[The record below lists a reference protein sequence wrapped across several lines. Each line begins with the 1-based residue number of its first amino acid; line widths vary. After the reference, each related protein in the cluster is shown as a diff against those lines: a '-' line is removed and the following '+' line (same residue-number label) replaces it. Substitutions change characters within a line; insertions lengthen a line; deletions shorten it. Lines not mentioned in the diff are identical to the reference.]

1 MTYEDMKNML
11 MTVDDPAMRLEIL
24 MDFGRIL
31 EPVPD
36 GAECHEIVG
45 CASFVQICR
54 RGNQFFGVADSG
66 LVRGIVAVILALVNG
81 KTPEQ
86 IKQMDL
92 SGEFASLKL
101 NLGAGRLNGVNSM
114 IRFLQNL

>member
-1 MTYEDMKNML
+1 MTYDDMKNML
-11 MTVDDPAMRLEIL
+11 LMVADDAVRLEIL
-24 MDFGRIL
+24 MDFGRDL

-36 GAECHEIVG
+36 GAECSEIVG

-54 RGNQFFGVADSG
+54 KENQFFGVADSA
-66 LVRGIVAVILALVNG
+66 LVRGIVAIMLALVNG
-81 KTPEQ
+81 KTAAQ

-92 SGEFASLKL
+92 VGEFASLKL

>member
-1 MTYEDMKNML
+1 MTYDDMKNML
-11 MTVDDPAMRLEIL
+11 LMVADDAVRLEIL
-24 MDFGRIL
+24 MDFGRDL

-36 GAECHEIVG
+36 GAECSEIVG

-54 RGNQFFGVADSG
+54 KENQFFGVADSA
-66 LVRGIVAVILALVNG
+66 LVRGIVAIMLALVNG
-81 KTPEQ
+81 KTAAQ
-86 IKQMDL
+86 IKQMDVV
-92 SGEFASLKL
+92 GEFASLKL

>member
-1 MTYEDMKNML
+1 MRWEEVKSVLSML
-11 MTVDDPAMRLEIL
+11 DNPVDRLEML
-24 MDFGRIL
+24 MDFGRNL

-36 GAECHEIVG
+36 DATCNEIVG

-66 LVRGIVAVILALVNG
+66 LVRGIVAIILAMVNG
-81 KTPEQ
+81 KTVAQ

-92 SGEFASLKL
+92 AGEFASLNL

-114 IRFLQNL
+114 IRFFQNL

>member
-1 MTYEDMKNML
+1 MTYDDMKNML
-11 MTVDDPAMRLEIL
+11 MMVQDDAMRLEVL
-24 MDFGRIL
+24 MDFGRNL

-36 GAECHEIVG
+36 DATCSEIVG

-66 LVRGIVAVILALVNG
+66 LVRGIVAIILAMVNG
-81 KTPEQ
+81 KTAQE

-92 SGEFASLKL
+92 AGEFATLKL

>member
-1 MTYEDMKNML
+1 MTYDDMKNML
-11 MTVDDPAMRLEIL
+11 MMVDDDAVRLEIL
-24 MDFGRIL
+24 MDFGRNL

-36 GAECHEIVG
+36 GAECSEIVG
-45 CASFVQICR
+45 CTSFVQICR
-54 RGNQFFGVADSG
+54 KENQFFGVADSA
-66 LVRGIVAVILALVNG
+66 LVRGIVAIMLALVNG
-81 KTPEQ
+81 KTAAQ

-92 SGEFASLKL
+92 VGEFASLKL